1 MRKPIPG
8 YEGIYEADQDGSV
21 WRVGAPRNRPLKPVL
36 VYGYHRVVLS
46 KNDIKQPFLVHQLI
60 LLTFVGPCPAGQQC
74 RHLNGV
80 RTDNWLANLAYGTR
94 AENQADRTRHGKDPV
109 GERHPMAKL
118 TEVQVLEIR
127 AAKESS
133 TKLAVRYGVSGP
145 TIEAIRGRRILKHL

>member
-80 RTDNWLANLAYGTR
+80 RTDNWTSAATWEISTAISDAELPAPTTSTLRPAY
-94 AENQADRTRHGKDPV
+94 AEGSR
-109 GERHPMAKL
+109 
-118 TEVQVLEIR
+118 
-127 AAKESS
+127 
-133 TKLAVRYGVSGP
+133 
-145 TIEAIRGRRILKHL
+145 